1 MRNQY
6 TWLADRFPTQDA
18 SALAVAAASPVAL
31 QPMTLEQFFAAVVA
45 AGGAP
50 TELAKLWAYQQ
61 YVMWA
66 HEALNAGD
74 YARTMALLATTP
86 QMLDEATQTAIAA
99 VIAGAKIT
107 QGDMA
112 ARDMGMPQVADWS
125 AEAIADELDGAGYAW
140 VSGQWVA
147 PAEEQYD
154 PVEEPGEE

>member
-61 YVMWA
+61 YVIWA

-99 VIAGAKIT
+99 VITSATIT

-125 AEAIADELDGAGYAW
+125 AEAIADKLDDAGYAW
-140 VSGQWVA
+140 EDGRWTA
-147 PAEEQYD
+147 IDETIDELLLEE
-154 PVEEPGEE
+154 V